1 MSDSAYDVILAPART
16 GPSRASRFAGRSVR
30 VLAPAA
36 VAAVLILTWQLWVEL
51 GDVSPIVL
59 PSPSSVAARMW
70 DQWAVLSP
78 EAWVTIREIVYGFV
92 IAAIFGFVCAVLI
105 VAVRPIELTV
115 YPILVASQ
123 VIPKIAIAPLI
134 FIWFGLSFTA
144 RVIIIVM
151 LAFFPIVIASVIGL
165 KSVNPTT
172 LHLARSTGA
181 SSFTTFVKIKIPA
194 AMPDVF
200 GGLKLAATRVVGAAI
215 VAETISAGEGLG
227 RAIFLATYEL
237 RPDIALAG
245 IGYLVVIGLVFFF
258 AVALAERLIIPWHVS
273 VRGTHR

>member
-1 MSDSAYDVILAPART
+1 MSDSAYDVILAPTRT
-16 GPSRASRFAGRSVR
+16 GPSRASRVAGGSVR
-30 VLAPAA
+30 FLAPAA
-36 VAAVLILTWQLWVEL
+36 VAAGLILLWQLWVEL

-59 PSPSSVAARMW
+59 PSPSTVAVRMW
-70 DQWAVLSP
+70 DQWSVLSP
-78 EAWVTIREIVYGFV
+78 EAWVTIQEIVYGFV
-92 IAAIFGFVCAVLI
+92 LAALFGFGCAVLI

-181 SSFTTFVKIKIPA
+181 SAFTTFVKIKIPA

-258 AVALAERLIIPWHVS
+258 AVALAERLVIPWHVS
-273 VRGTHR
+273 VRGSHR

>member
-1 MSDSAYDVILAPART
+1 MSDSAYDVILAPTRT
-16 GPSRASRFAGRSVR
+16 GPSRASRVAGRSMR
-30 VLAPAA
+30 FLAPAG
-36 VAAVLILTWQLWVEL
+36 VAAILLLTWQLWVEF

-59 PSPSSVAARMW
+59 PSPSSVATQMW
-70 DQWAVLSP
+70 EQWSVLSP
-78 EAWVTIREIVYGFV
+78 EAWVTIQEIVYGFV
-92 IAAIFGFVCAVLI
+92 LAALFGFGCAVLI

-181 SSFTTFVKIKIPA
+181 SAFTTFVKIKIPA

-258 AVALAERLIIPWHVS
+258 AVALAERLVIPWHVS